1 MQKKKKNQAPLFSET
16 PCVNNPGIHLVIRIK
31 CSLAVWCWSK
41 LQLRIMKEIT
51 SVSWHIWFNS
61 RAPLSLHENII
72 FLAEHIQFIW
82 HGNSKH
88 CTCVVVPWM
97 PPKRPIVPFSMW
109 TKDLFGSALVSG
121 TEFLV
126 ARKPAWIKWYLWSGG
141 GDMFCC
147 SCVFGLW

>member
-1 MQKKKKNQAPLFSET
+1 MQKNQAPLSSET
-16 PCVNNPGIHLVIRIK
+16 PCVNNPGNHLVIRIK
-31 CSLAVWCWSK
+31 CSLAVWCWSE
-41 LQLRIMKEIT
+41 LQLWIMVEIT

-61 RAPLSLHENII
+61 RAPLSLHEKII
-72 FLAEHIQFIW
+72 FLAVHW
-82 HGNSKH
+82 HNLIGTATVNSR
-88 CTCVVVPWM
+88 TCVVVPWM
-97 PPKRPIVPFSMW
+97 PPKRPIVPFRMW